1 MRFIRWFQVCPVLT
15 GLKHFLINRDRLKVM
30 SITLVPKVLVIGITK
45 CVNLIP
51 HQALCCGSK
60 VQLKEGGRKQWKIW
74 ELISSWKTL
83 YMFAGQ
89 LFQSKQLKL
98 FLVF

>member
-1 MRFIRWFQVCPVLT
+1 MSFIRWFQVCLVLT

-30 SITLVPKVLVIGITK
+30 CMTLVPKVPVLDITK

-60 VQLKEGGRKQWKIW
+60 VQLKEGGRKQ
-74 ELISSWKTL
+74 
-83 YMFAGQ
+83 
-89 LFQSKQLKL
+89 
-98 FLVF
+98 